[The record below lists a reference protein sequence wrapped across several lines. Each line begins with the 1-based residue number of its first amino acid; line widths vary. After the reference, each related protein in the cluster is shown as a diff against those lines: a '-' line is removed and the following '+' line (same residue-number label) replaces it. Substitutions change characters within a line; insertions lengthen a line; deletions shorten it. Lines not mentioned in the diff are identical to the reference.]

1 MATPV
6 KTVRPYQRPGFWAR
20 LTSGNPT
27 EAQLG
32 YLLLIPAFLVLAL
45 VMFYPILNVV
55 WKSLHYESSTC
66 PRAARRLRDWRT
78 SVKWS
83 GAKGSAVSVTHLLV
97 WRSLLL
103 AGLVALW
110 ALVWRRFSW
119 TALGLSVLIA
129 AVWAL
134 LGIHPGPEGSWND
147 PRFYNAFGVSL
158 LIICVT
164 VLGSFLVGLPLA
176 LVADLK
182 TRWRWLVRVA
192 LLLPWAM
199 PPVLTGLMFACCFKT
214 VTAWSTTS

>member
-55 WKSLHYESSTC
+55 WKSLHYEKLNL
-66 PRAARRLRDWRT
+66 PARGTPFTGLENFREMVGGEGLGW
-78 SVKWS
+78 
-83 GAKGSAVSVTHLLV
+83 SVTHLLV

-103 AGLVALW
+103 VGLVALW

-158 LIICVT
+158 LIISVT

-176 LVADLK
+176 LIADLK

-199 PPVLTGLMFACCFKT
+199 PPVLTGLMFAWLF
-214 VTAWSTTS
+214 SRPLRRGQ